1 MQITFSKA
9 AWDDYLYW
17 QEQDKSMLKKIN
29 KLIMETLRQPFTGI
43 GKPEPLKY
51 QLQGYYSRRITDEH
65 RFVYRVDGDSLKI
78 ISVRYHYQ

>member
-1 MQITFSKA
+1 MQIIFSKA

-17 QEQDKSMLKKIN
+17 QKQDKSILKKIN
-29 KLIMETLRQPFTGI
+29 KLIAETIRQPFTGT

-65 RFVYRVDGDSLKI
+65 RFVYRVDGDSLI
-78 ISVRYHYQ
+78 IVSVRYHYK